1 MVQFLIAR
9 FIKNKDDVK
18 NPKVRQQYGTLCSL
32 VGIVLN
38 IFLFAGKYVAGLLSN
53 SIAIMADSFNNL
65 SDAGS
70 SIITLIGFRL
80 AGKKP
85 DPGHPFGH
93 GRVEYLSGLV
103 VSAMILIMG
112 VELGRTSIEKILH
125 PQPVDTS
132 ILSMAILAAAILV
145 KVYMAAYNRRIGA
158 KIDSAAMKAT
168 AADSLSDT
176 VATAVVL
183 ISMIIMRFTSLNLD
197 GIGGVFVALFILR
210 AGIGAM
216 KDTLSPL
223 LGQAPDPEFVEQ
235 IRDIVMANPVSK
247 GIHDLVVH
255 DYGPGRVMISLHVEV
270 SGDDDIYEIH
280 DAIDCI
286 ERDLTEKLGC
296 EAVIHMDPIAVNDE
310 AVMAMR
316 SKVEEEMRGLDSNVT
331 IHDFRMVAGPTHTNL
346 IFDIVVPHSVDMT
359 QREIDSWVKQRVA
372 ERFERCFAVIQIDR
386 PYVS

>member
-1 MVQFLIAR
+1 M
-9 FIKNKDDVK
+9 
-18 NPKVRQQYGTLCSL
+18 
-32 VGIVLN
+32 
-38 IFLFAGKYVAGLLSN
+38 
-53 SIAIMADSFNNL
+53 
-65 SDAGS
+65 
-70 SIITLIGFRL
+70 
-80 AGKKP
+80 
-85 DPGHPFGH
+85 
-93 GRVEYLSGLV
+93 
-103 VSAMILIMG
+103 
-112 VELGRTSIEKILH
+112 
-125 PQPVDTS
+125 
-132 ILSMAILAAAILV
+132 
-145 KVYMAAYNRRIGA
+145 
-158 KIDSAAMKAT
+158 
-168 AADSLSDT
+168 
-176 VATAVVL
+176 ATAVVL

-310 AVMAMR
+310 AVMAHAQQ
-316 SKVEEEMRGLDSNVT
+316 SGRGNARGWT
-331 IHDFRMVAGPTHTNL
+331 AM
-346 IFDIVVPHSVDMT
+346 
-359 QREIDSWVKQRVA
+359 
-372 ERFERCFAVIQIDR
+372 
-386 PYVS
+386 